1 MNSSCSTI
9 GFAWFYVADSSVGN
23 GLNNRA
29 QSYGVTHKTLIR
41 KMKQNG
47 AIVTS
52 RQKNAENRIRERGW
66 KEKRKPEEAWHRHF
80 FGRLA

>member
-66 KEKRKPEEAWHRHF
+66 KEKRKILFPIYI
-80 FGRLA
+80 LL